1 MFLHRSGRIA
11 TAAVALLMLSSI
23 PAGAAPEG
31 GDPKTLLTEA
41 RNALKESR
49 FDDAVKAFRKV
60 DELES
65 TPQLKLELAQALIA
79 AGKLLDASK
88 ELNSLVDSANST
100 APKKVKQDARAALD
114 ALEPRIPWLQIKVVG
129 PEQRLTSTTVDG
141 KEIDA
146 ENEVPI
152 DPGEHVIAADADGYN
167 PAEKKVTLAE
177 GVHET
182 VEVQL
187 VKDAPPPPPPK
198 PVAPPPKPV
207 TSNNNG
213 LIIPMGV
220 AFGVGAIGL
229 GVGTVFGIM
238 ALNETADLERKCSRG
253 ICPDE
258 TRNRRAQDAA
268 LADGNIS
275 TVSFIVG
282 GVGVAA
288 GGVLLGLMLASP
300 SPQPKDKATASVS
313 PWIGAGQAGVHG
325 TF

>member
-11 TAAVALLMLSSI
+11 AAAVALLMLSSI

-31 GDPKTLLTEA
+31 GDAKTLLTDA
-41 RNALKESR
+41 RNALKENR
-49 FDDAVKAFRKV
+49 FDDAVKAFRKA

-88 ELNSLVDSANST
+88 ELNSLVDTANST
-100 APKKVKQDARAALD
+100 APRKIKQDARAALD
-114 ALEPRIPWLQIKVVG
+114 ALEPRIPWLQIKIVG

-152 DPGEHVIAADADGYN
+152 DPGEHVIAADADGYK

-187 VKDAPPPPPPK
+187 EKDAPPPPPPK
-198 PVAPPPKPV
+198 PVAPPPKPA
-207 TSNNNG
+207 SSSSG

-253 ICPDE
+253 ICPDD
-258 TRNRRAQDAA
+258 TRSRRAQDAA